1 MLSRFS
7 HVWLFETP
15 WTVACQAPLSMGFS
29 RQEYWSSLPFPP
41 PGDLPDPGIKHTSTH
56 CPSLLHCRRSLY
68 SLSHLGLGHYKI
80 QSFSS
85 APCSLGKVFIF
96 SPSPYCWKTY
106 LELPPNWVLMLKC
119 TPRNA
124 KIMCKR
130 KKICQWCRWKWTLEQ
145 FPGSGERTQ
154 CLHNPNVHTW
164 LLHIFLLKLIWL
176 CSRLQMQ
183 WILGS
188 T

>member
-1 MLSRFS
+1 MPHRFTSVKMCGNFSIMTCLLLLLMVVLS
-7 HVWLFETP
+7 HVWLFVTP
-15 WTVACQAPLSMGFS
+15 WTVTHQNLLFMGFP

-106 LELPPNWVLMLKC
+106 LELPQNWVLMLKC

-130 KKICQWCRWKWTLEQ
+130 KKNL
-145 FPGSGERTQ
+145 S
-154 CLHNPNVHTW
+154 V
-164 LLHIFLLKLIWL
+164 
-176 CSRLQMQ
+176 M
-183 WILGS
+183 
-188 T
+188 